1 MIATSTSQTTSSAQ
15 GQYLLR
21 VAGWDL
27 LEALTCLPEVDI
39 FGTKL
44 LLEELLWGR
53 ELLAWLHPGHG
64 VLDARTAAVVSTE
77 GGLQHS
83 Q

>member
-27 LEALTCLPEVDI
+27 LEALTCLPEEI
-39 FGTKL
+39 
-44 LLEELLWGR
+44 GR
-53 ELLAWLHPGHG
+53 AH
-64 VLDARTAAVVSTE
+64 V
-77 GGLQHS
+77 
-83 Q
+83 